1 MKTLLFVLDKTFP
14 YGDAFSCRARNF
26 TKLFS
31 NCGYNVEI
39 VAKSSQQTV
48 CAELDG
54 MKYHCNYITA
64 PQNLFTLS
72 GIGTAK
78 PFIEAI
84 EKVFLTSKVDA
95 IFSASLPFV
104 TPQIA
109 EIARKK
115 KIPYYVEHCEWYDPS
130 IFKGKKYNPYY
141 IEHVKLL
148 NQKMKNVDGI
158 IAISRY
164 LEKHFLDMG
173 MNVIRI
179 PTILDLKFI
188 EPRIDIINNSIINIT
203 FAGSLGKGKE
213 NLRPMIEAASKV
225 NEHVERIH
233 LHIFGANENQVK
245 ENIGNDAV
253 LMEIAKTFSTFHGR
267 IPQTEVEEKIRV
279 ADFSFI
285 IRPKRQSSDAGFPT
299 KLAES
304 MAVGTP
310 VIANDTGDIG
320 MIINNGENGFLVH
333 DSDELVQVLNSIV
346 NMDIAKR
353 TEMRKR
359 ARIKAEQVF
368 DYRVYEEQLLDFLKE
383 TTKEQKRYG
392 N

>member
-1 MKTLLFVLDKTFP
+1 MKTLLFIFDKTFP

-31 NCGYNVEI
+31 NCGYHVEI
-39 VAKSSQQTV
+39 VARKSSKTE
-48 CAELDG
+48 CPELDG
-54 MKYHCNYITA
+54 FDYHCNYITA
-64 PQNLFTLS
+64 PQTILSLS
-72 GIGTAK
+72 GIGTCK
-78 PFIEAI
+78 PFIERI
-84 EKVFLTSKVDA
+84 EQILATSEVSA

-104 TPQIA
+104 TPQISK
-109 EIARKK
+109 IARRKR
-115 KIPYYVEHCEWYDPS
+115 IPYYVEHCEWYDPS
-130 IFKGKKYNPYY
+130 IFKGNKYNPYY
-141 IEHVKLL
+141 REHVKLL
-148 NQKMKNVDGI
+148 CKKTKNIDGV

-164 LEKHFLDMG
+164 LEKHFQDMG
-173 MNVIRI
+173 IKTIRI

-188 EPRIDIINNSIINIT
+188 EPRIDSDRNDSVVNIT

-213 NLRPMIEAASKV
+213 NLRPMIEAASIV

-233 LHIFGANENQVK
+233 LHIFGANEEQVK
-245 ENIGNDAV
+245 ENIGNDIA
-253 LMEIAKTFSTFHGR
+253 LLEIAKKFSTFHGR
-267 IPQTEVEEKIRV
+267 IPQAEVEGKIRV

-368 DYRVYEEQLLDFLKE
+368 DYRVYEEQLLGFLKE
-383 TTKEQKRYG
+383 TTKE
-392 N
+392 